1 MTDENFNHM
10 KPQDDPDKE
19 TRAVQRA
26 QREKL
31 FREKMKALEF
41 LYDWL
46 ESGKSFE
53 EVEIELDIRVAGG
66 ALSESSHEVWRGGLE
81 LIRSARREGADR
93 NEVITYLI
101 ESEKADT
108 T

>member
-1 MTDENFNHM
+1 M
-10 KPQDDPDKE
+10 KPQDDPDKG
-19 TRAVQRA
+19 TALQRT

-66 ALSESSHEVWRGGLE
+66 ALSESSHQVWRGGLE
-81 LIRSARREGADR
+81 LIRSAHREGADR